1 MLRKRLLGA
10 VVVRQGWAVQ
20 SFGYRRWLPLGKPEC
35 LVENLDRW
43 GADGIVVLSIDRGDQ
58 GPDLQLIE
66 RLGALGLSTP
76 LTYGG
81 GLATEEQARAAV
93 RAGAERLVLDSVL
106 SDNTQAV
113 GAMASAVGVQAL
125 VAALPLLH
133 AAPGEVGVQH
143 LQHRTGAQV
152 PLAAPICELIG
163 GEQVSEVL
171 VIDAAG
177 EGEGH
182 GFNSALLQAVE
193 AHTDLPL
200 LAFGG
205 LARAEQIRPLLNR
218 PQLAGVVVGNALNYN
233 EHAIGHLK
241 TRLTDQ
247 PLRPH
252 RHRLSV

>member
-43 GADGIVVLSIDRGDQ
+43 GADGIVVLAIDRGDQ
-58 GPDLQLIE
+58 GPDLELIE

-81 GLATEEQARAAV
+81 GLATEAHARAAV
-93 RAGAERLVLDSVL
+93 RAGAERLVLDAVL
-106 SDNTQAV
+106 SHNPQAV

-133 AAPGEVGVQH
+133 TAAGDVKH
-143 LQHRTGAQV
+143 LQHRTGSHCQ
-152 PLAAPICELIG
+152 LTRPILELIDR
-163 GEQVSEVL
+163 EQVSEVL
-171 VIDAAG
+171 VIDAAC
-177 EGEGH
+177 EGEGQ
-182 GFNSALLQAVE
+182 GFNPALLQAVE
-193 AHTDLPL
+193 EQTSLPL

-205 LARAEQIRPLLNR
+205 LVRADQIRPLLSR
-218 PQLAGVVVGNALNYN
+218 PQLAGVVVGNALNYR

-241 TRLTDQ
+241 AALTDQ
-247 PLRPH
+247 LLRPH
-252 RHRLSV
+252 RQRCSV

>member
-43 GADGIVVLSIDRGDQ
+43 GADGIVVLAMDRGYH

-81 GLATEEQARAAV
+81 GLATEEHARAAV

-106 SDNTQAV
+106 RHNPQAV
-113 GAMASAVGVQAL
+113 GAMASSVGVQAL
-125 VAALPLLH
+125 VAALPLLFG
-133 AAPGEVGVQH
+133 AEGDLQH
-143 LQHRTGAQV
+143 LQHLTSDKG
-152 PLAAPICELIG
+152 PLSAPICDLINR
-163 GEQVSEVL
+163 EQVSEVL

-177 EGEGH
+177 EGEGK
-182 GFNSALLQAVE
+182 GFNSALLDAVE
-193 AHTDLPL
+193 VHTSLPL

-205 LARAEQIRPLLNR
+205 LTKPEQMHSLLSR
-218 PQLAGVVVGNALNYN
+218 RQLAGVVVGNALNYR
-233 EHAIGHLK
+233 EHSIGYLK
-241 TRLTDQ
+241 TALTDQ

-252 RHRLSV
+252 YQRCSV

>member
-20 SFGYRRWLPLGKPEC
+20 SFGYQRWLPLGKPEC

-43 GADGIVVLSIDRGDQ
+43 GVDGIVVLSVDRGDH

-81 GLATEEQARAAV
+81 GLATEEHARAAV
-93 RAGAERLVLDSVL
+93 RAGAERLVLDAVL
-106 SDNTQAV
+106 SDNPQAV

-125 VAALPLLH
+125 VAALPLLYGNDGQVH
-133 AAPGEVGVQH
+133 H
-143 LQHRTGAQV
+143 LQHRSGDQGLL
-152 PLAAPICELIG
+152 PERIRELITG
-163 GEQVSEVL
+163 GQVSEVL
-171 VIDAAG
+171 VIDSAG
-177 EGEGH
+177 EGLGQ
-182 GFNSALLQAVE
+182 GFNQSLLLELE
-193 AHTDLPL
+193 ANTDLPL

-205 LARAEQIRPLLNR
+205 LARAEQIRPLLSR
-218 PQLAGVVVGNALNYN
+218 PQLAGVVVGNALNYR
-233 EHAIGHLK
+233 EHSIGHLK
-241 TRLTDQ
+241 ADLTDQ

-252 RHRLSV
+252 RQRCVI

>member
-43 GADGIVVLSIDRGDQ
+43 GADGIVVLAIDRGDQ
-58 GPDLQLIE
+58 GPDLELIE

-81 GLATEEQARAAV
+81 GLATEEHARAAV
-93 RAGAERLVLDSVL
+93 RAGAERLVLDAVL
-106 SDNTQAV
+106 SSNPEAL
-113 GAMASAVGVQAL
+113 GCMASSVGVQAL
-125 VAALPLLH
+125 VAALPLLQG
-133 AAPGEVGVQH
+133 ADGVVHH
-143 LQHRTGAQV
+143 LRHRTGDRG
-152 PLAAPICELIG
+152 PLSQPIQRLIAA
-163 GEQVSEVL
+163 EQVSEVL

-177 EGEGH
+177 EGEGR
-182 GFNSALLQAVE
+182 GFNRALLQEVE
-193 AHTDLPL
+193 AHSTLPL

-205 LARAEQIRPLLNR
+205 LVDAGQIRPLLSR
-218 PQLAGVVVGNALNYN
+218 KQVAGAVVGNALNYR
-233 EHAIGHLK
+233 EHAIGYLK
-241 TRLTDQ
+241 AALTDQ

-252 RHRLSV
+252 RQRRAA

>member
-43 GADGIVVLSIDRGDQ
+43 GADGIVVLAIDRGDQ
-58 GPDLQLIE
+58 GPDLELIE

-81 GLATEEQARAAV
+81 GLATEEHARMAV
-93 RAGAERLVLDSVL
+93 RAGAERLVLDAVL
-106 SDNTQAV
+106 SHNPQAV

-125 VAALPLLH
+125 VAALPLRWGR
-133 AAPGEVGVQH
+133 AGEVQH
-143 LQHRTGAQV
+143 LQHRTGAYG
-152 PLAAPICELIG
+152 PLAAPIRELIAG
-163 GEQVSEVL
+163 QQVSEVL
-171 VIDAAG
+171 LIDAAG
-177 EGEGH
+177 EGEGQ
-182 GFNSALLQAVE
+182 GFNPVFLQATE
-193 AHTDLPL
+193 THTDLPL

-205 LARAEQIRPLLNR
+205 LARAEQIRPLLSR
-218 PQLAGVVVGNALNYN
+218 PQLAGVVVGNALNYR
-233 EHAIGHLK
+233 EHAIGQLK
-241 TRLTDQ
+241 ASLTDQ

-252 RHRLSV
+252 HLRCSI

>member
-10 VVVRQGWAVQ
+10 VVVRQGRAVQ

-43 GADGIVVLSIDRGDQ
+43 GADGIIVLAIDRGDQ
-58 GPDLQLIE
+58 GPDLELIE
-66 RLGALGLSTP
+66 RLGAIGLSTP

-81 GLATEEQARAAV
+81 GLTTEEHARAAV

-106 SDNTQAV
+106 IHNPQVV

-133 AAPGEVGVQH
+133 GAAGEVQH
-143 LQHRTGAQV
+143 LRHHTGAQGL
-152 PLAAPICELIG
+152 LAAPIRELIG

-171 VIDAAG
+171 VIDAAS
-177 EGEGH
+177 EGEGQ
-182 GFNSALLQAVE
+182 GFNPALLQSVE
-193 AHTDLPL
+193 AHTRLPL
-200 LAFGG
+200 MAFGG
-205 LARAEQIRPLLNR
+205 LARAEQIRPLLSR
-218 PQLAGVVVGNALNYN
+218 PQLAGVVVGNALNYR
-233 EHAIGHLK
+233 EHAICHLK
-241 TRLTDQ
+241 AALTDH

-252 RHRLSV
+252 RQRCSL

>member
-10 VVVRQGWAVQ
+10 VVVRHGWAVQ

-43 GADGIVVLSIDRGDQ
+43 GADGIVVLAIDRGDQ

-81 GLATEEQARAAV
+81 GLATEEHARAAV
-93 RAGAERLVLDSVL
+93 RAGAERLVLDAVL
-106 SDNTQAV
+106 SNNPQAV
-113 GAMASAVGVQAL
+113 SAMASAVGVQAL
-125 VAALPLLH
+125 VAALPLLQG
-133 AAPGEVGVQH
+133 AGGEMQH
-143 LQHRTGAQV
+143 LQHRTREQG
-152 PLAAPICELIG
+152 PLAAPIRELIA
-163 GEQVSEVL
+163 GEGVSEVL
-171 VIDAAG
+171 VIDSAG
-177 EGEGH
+177 EGEGQ
-182 GFNSALLQAVE
+182 GFNPALLQAME
-193 AHTDLPL
+193 AHTSLPL

-205 LARAEQIRPLLNR
+205 LARAEQIRPLLSR
-218 PQLAGVVVGNALNYN
+218 PQLAGVVVGNALNYR

-241 TRLTDQ
+241 AALTDQ

-252 RHRLSV
+252 RQRCSV

>member
-20 SFGYRRWLPLGKPEC
+20 SFGYRRWLPLGKPEL
-35 LVENLDRW
+35 LVENLDRL
-43 GADGIVVLSIDRGDQ
+43 GADGIVVLAIDRGDL

-81 GLATEEQARAAV
+81 GLTTEEHARTAV
-93 RAGAERLVLDSVL
+93 RAGAERLVLDAVL
-106 SDNTQAV
+106 SQNPKSV

-133 AAPGEVGVQH
+133 GADGEVQH
-143 LQHRTGAQV
+143 LLHRTGSQC
-152 PLAAPICELIG
+152 PLATSIRELIG
-163 GEQVSEVL
+163 REQVSEVL
-171 VIDAAG
+171 VIDA
-177 EGEGH
+177 EGEGQGQ
-182 GFNSALLQAVE
+182 GFNLALLQAVE
-193 AHTDLPL
+193 EHTGLPL

-205 LARAEQIRPLLNR
+205 LARAEQIRPLLSR
-218 PQLAGVVVGNALNYN
+218 PQLAGAVVGNALNYR
-233 EHAIGHLK
+233 EHAIGYLK
-241 TRLTDQ
+241 AALTDQ

-252 RHRLSV
+252 RQRCAV

>member
-43 GADGIVVLSIDRGDQ
+43 GADGIVVLSIDRGHQ
-58 GPDLQLIE
+58 GPDLELIE

-81 GLATEEQARAAV
+81 GLATEEHARLAV
-93 RAGAERLVLDSVL
+93 RAGAERLVVDAVL
-106 SDNTQAV
+106 SHDPQAV
-113 GAMASAVGVQAL
+113 GSMASAVGVQAM
-125 VAALPLLH
+125 VAALPLLNV
-133 AAPGEVGVQH
+133 ASGEVQH
-143 LQHRTGAQV
+143 LQHRTGTQGA
-152 PLAAPICELIG
+152 LALSIRDLIAA
-163 GEQVSEVL
+163 EQVSEVL

-177 EGEGH
+177 EGGGQ
-182 GFNSALLQAVE
+182 GFNPMLLELVE
-193 AHTDLPL
+193 SQTALPL

-205 LARAEQIRPLLNR
+205 ISRAEQIRPLLSR
-218 PQLAGVVVGNALNYN
+218 PQLAGVVVGNALNYR
-233 EHAIGHLK
+233 EHAIGQLK
-241 TRLTDQ
+241 AALTDQ

-252 RHRLSV
+252 RQRCAV